1 LKESQEQYQEHQEQ
15 EIHLSDYI
23 DILLRRR
30 KIFVTAFLGVFVAI
44 ALYTFLMQP
53 VYRASS
59 TVYVKE
65 ENAKLSGLNQ
75 LLMPGGDN
83 SIQAEIE
90 IIKSR
95 TIAEKVVRKLN
106 LDWNIERSS
115 KASSCKIEDIS
126 VAHAINELKLTKT
139 GSAEFKVEDVQG
151 RKLGEGVNGQPFR
164 KSGLMFV
171 VQLSGKSGDSF
182 TLNRVPI
189 SGAVAALKDATT
201 VKELGRMTNV
211 VEISYENNRP
221 DMARDVVNALV
232 QAYLDQSLAFKTQ
245 EAGKTVSFIEEQMNG
260 IKEELNKAEVNLQE
274 YKSSAGVVQLDAEAQ
289 ELIRKYS
296 ALEQQKVGINLNK
309 KQLEFALA
317 AQHDAL
323 AEGQPY
329 SPAIMKDDPLVA
341 EMARQLAGLEVQ
353 KRGLLVE
360 YTPNHPAVQNVQVQ
374 IDEIQQ
380 KIRNTYQ
387 TGINNLASQ
396 ESDVSQKLGT
406 YEGELKNIPV
416 EELDLARYT
425 RLAKVTSDIYTF
437 LLQKHEEA
445 RIAKASTISNINV
458 IDPAVLPLLPVKPE
472 KAKYLLI
479 GLILSVVGGLG
490 SSLVMEYFDDSVK
503 NESDAK
509 RVLGYTH
516 LATIPYLSLGVA
528 GKQGSESNV
537 LITDKD
543 QRSVAAEAFRSL
555 RTALHFSTPDDRRQ
569 VLLMTSSFPGEGKST
584 VSSNLAVTIAQ
595 TGARTL
601 LIDNDLHK
609 SKLHERMGVQK
620 VPGVADVLAGDI
632 DLSDAFQKTSVE
644 NLTILTAGTTSP
656 NPSVLLSSGAMKEL
670 VERLRR
676 SFDRIVI
683 DAPPTLPVA
692 DSIQLTSLAD
702 QVVIVLESGRVPAKA
717 AERLRELLATA
728 KAPVAG
734 FVFNNKEV
742 QQASGYSYGYGYG
755 EGYGY
760 GYGQDDDKRRKKGKT
775 QNPMQKLLTAL
786 KAKSHFKS

>member
-1 LKESQEQYQEHQEQ
+1 LKESSDHYQEHQEQ
-15 EIHLSDYI
+15 EIRLSDYI
-23 DILLRRR
+23 DIILRRR
-30 KIFVTAFLGVFVAI
+30 KIFITAFLAVFVAI
-44 ALYTFLMQP
+44 FLYTFLMRP

-65 ENAKLSGLNQ
+65 ENAKAGLNQ
-75 LLMPGGDN
+75 LLMPGSDN

-115 KASSCKIEDIS
+115 KASSCSIEDIS
-126 VAHAINELKLTKT
+126 ASPSIEKLKLIKT
-139 GSAEFKVEDVQG
+139 GSAEFKVEDAEG
-151 RKLGEGVNGQPFR
+151 RKLGEGENGQPFR
-164 KSGLMFV
+164 KSGLMFL

-189 SGAVAALKDATT
+189 SGAVAALKEATT

-211 VEISYENNRP
+211 VEISYENNHP
-221 DMARDVVNALV
+221 DRARDVVNALV
-232 QAYLDQSLAFKTQ
+232 QTYLDQSLAFKTQ

-296 ALEQQKVGINLNK
+296 ALEQQKVGINLGK
-309 KQLEFALA
+309 KQLEFALS
-317 AQHDAL
+317 AQKDAL
-323 AEGQPY
+323 EQGQSY

-341 EMARQLAGLEVQ
+341 EMARQLAALEVQ

-387 TGINNLASQ
+387 TGISNLASQ
-396 ESDVSQKLGT
+396 ETDVSQKLGT

-458 IDPAVLPLLPVKPE
+458 IDPAALPVMPVKPE

-479 GLILSVVGGLG
+479 GLILSLVAALG
-490 SSLVMEYFDDSVK
+490 ASFVMEYFDDSVK
-503 NESDAK
+503 TESDAK

-516 LATIPYLSLGVA
+516 LATIPYLGRGVTDRQKRELN
-528 GKQGSESNV
+528 G

-543 QRSVAAEAFRSL
+543 HRSVAAEAFRSL

-569 VLLMTSSFPGEGKST
+569 VLLLTSSFPGEGKST
-584 VSSNLAVTIAQ
+584 VSANLAVTIAQ

-609 SKLHERMGVQK
+609 SRLHERLGVQK

-632 DLSDAFQKTSVE
+632 DLSNAFQKTSVE

-656 NPSVLLSSGAMKEL
+656 NPSVLLSSEAMKEL
-670 VERLRR
+670 VAKLRQ

-702 QVVIVLESGRVPAKA
+702 QVLIVLESGRVPAKA
-717 AERLRELLATA
+717 AERLSELLNTA

-734 FVFNNKEV
+734 FVFNNKEM
-742 QQASGYSYGYGYG
+742 QQGSGYGYGYG
-755 EGYGY
+755 KEYGY
-760 GYGQDDDKRRKKGKT
+760 GYGQDDDKSRKKSKD
-775 QNPMQKLLTAL
+775 QNKLKKLLSTFN
-786 KAKSHFKS
+786 AKKGSKS